1 MIIPTLKQ
9 FSKHELIHLLMEC
22 AKHLEQAYQET
33 LDREL
38 WRVAVQASFASEF
51 LQFEVCGQ
59 EKNYTTH

>member
-1 MIIPTLKQ
+1 MTIPSLKQ
-9 FSKHELIHLLMEC
+9 FSKKELICVLMEC

-33 LDREL
+33 LDREF

-51 LQFEVCGQ
+51 LQYEICAQ